1 MNGSSNVLELE
12 FQNDSLAETP
22 KPIFPPPPQAPST
35 RRRDWEERLHSLQ
48 AELEALDEA
57 VFDDELPGGST
68 RSPLRTR
75 REAILTRVADLKW
88 LISGSGD

>member
-1 MNGSSNVLELE
+1 LELE